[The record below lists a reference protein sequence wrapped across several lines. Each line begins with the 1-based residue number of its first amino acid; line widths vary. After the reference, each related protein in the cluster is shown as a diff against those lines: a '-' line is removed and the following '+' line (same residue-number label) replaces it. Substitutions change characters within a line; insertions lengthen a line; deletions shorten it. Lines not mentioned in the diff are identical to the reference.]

1 MSRDDGFDVADVA
14 TGHLDDPK
22 VKALWRELAPDQA
35 RMSRALMLHFA
46 TLLASWR
53 QGCRVT
59 VDEAVPVWLAPDA
72 ELVTALVAVRL
83 LDRTRRIPA
92 RSWKGW
98 FGPAWERREARR
110 ESGRLGGLRARGKR
124 SLADALHTLDSG
136 ANSGATATPHLTG
149 RPSGRPSVPSD
160 RPSVN
165 ARETVQGTNGRRDVP
180 LAELSTPPLG
190 YVASKVKP

>member
-1 MSRDDGFDVADVA
+1 MSRDDGFDVADMA

-22 VKALWRELAPDQA
+22 VKALWRELAPDQN

-59 VDEAVPVWLAPDA
+59 VDEAVPVWLEPDA
-72 ELVTALVAVRL
+72 ELVAALVSTKM
-83 LDRTRRIPA
+83 LDRIPA

-98 FGPAWERREARR
+98 FGPAWDRREARR
-110 ESGRLGGLRARGKR
+110 EAGRRGGIASGKTRQPPREASGKHGF
-124 SLADALHTLDSG
+124 SIAE
-136 ANSGATATPHLTG
+136 PG

-160 RPSVN
+160 RPSSSR
-165 ARETVQGTNGRRDVP
+165 ASAKEATVQGTNGTGEPTEFRR
-180 LAELSTPPLG
+180 L
-190 YVASKVKP
+190 VAAPK